1 MRKKYSYTIEY
12 FKINGLVSGGKCYLN
27 LLKGFIG
34 RNGFLLQQKSSAA
47 GFQMELWKNDIG
59 DDLSVALAQYSMYPL
74 IFLAVL
80 LHDHQS
86 CFLQNLS
93 YQYQPLYL
101 AGPCCSHYLTGSGS
115 KANQNLGY
123 ERPLAVTIMNLSSF
137 HPETSHA
144 PDSFDSV
151 ISSTAGCDTHNDS
164 IPLPRKRNHTSGSD
178 EYFFSLSG
186 KLIVSQ
192 TNRLDVCI
200 REHTDGSL

>member
-115 KANQNLGY
+115 KANQNLWVWETTSCHY
-123 ERPLAVTIMNLSSF
+123 HEPLELSSWNF
-137 HPETSHA
+137 SCTRFFWFSHFVNGWLWY
-144 PDSFDSV
+144 S
-151 ISSTAGCDTHNDS
+151 
-164 IPLPRKRNHTSGSD
+164 
-178 EYFFSLSG
+178 
-186 KLIVSQ
+186 
-192 TNRLDVCI
+192 
-200 REHTDGSL
+200 